1 MRTQTNDKPHLID
14 ADYEKEAH
22 LAALVAPYRHAR
34 LSAVKLAGDPNNAA
48 RFKDDATLEELRAEV
63 MKHLERLAP
72 VLDLEA
78 LMAPADGI
86 AIAIWGRVTMT
97 LGRQITAN

>member
-1 MRTQTNDKPHLID
+1 
-14 ADYEKEAH
+14 
-22 LAALVAPYRHAR
+22 
-34 LSAVKLAGDPNNAA
+34 
-48 RFKDDATLEELRAEV
+48 

-86 AIAIWGRVTMT
+86 ANRNVPEGGA
-97 LGRQITAN
+97 ANDAGAPHE

>member
-1 MRTQTNDKPHLID
+1 MPR
-14 ADYEKEAH
+14 
-22 LAALVAPYRHAR
+22 R
-34 LSAVKLAGDPNNAA
+34 LSAVKLAGDPNNPV
-48 RFKDDATLEELRAEV
+48 RIPDNATIEKQRAEV

-86 AIAIWGRVTMT
+86 ASRDMPQVERSTT
-97 LGRQITAN
+97 LGRHRSKRPAARHGDHHGGIGCRRD